1 MRYTN
6 LTEQERN
13 GVLTRHIVETTE
25 RVTSYHTVWGGTKK
39 AAKEAVDSGEV
50 MPDDDHRDYDSPT
63 RAKITRTLK
72 YIACKN
78 YGKSTARQS
87 RFGVGQIRLVS
98 WRKCQDIIQVPRL
111 VQAEWEDG
119 CYYPLLEDGQEAW
132 IARNKGVAVCSVCEQ
147 READKRFVE
156 VAA

>member
-25 RVTSYHTVWGGTKK
+25 RVTSYHTVWGGTKA
-39 AAKEAVDSGEV
+39 AAKNAVDWGDV
-50 MPDDDHRDYDSPT
+50 MPDDDHRDYDVPT
-63 RAKITRTLK
+63 RAKITRTEK

-78 YGKSTARQS
+78 YGKITARKS
-87 RFGVGQIRLVS
+87 KAFGTGPTRLVS
-98 WRKCQDIIQVPRL
+98 HKKCQDIIQVPRL
-111 VQAEWEDG
+111 VQAEDG
-119 CYYPLLEDGQEAW
+119 HYYPLLSEGQDAW

-147 READKRFVE
+147 READERFVE
-156 VAA
+156 VAE